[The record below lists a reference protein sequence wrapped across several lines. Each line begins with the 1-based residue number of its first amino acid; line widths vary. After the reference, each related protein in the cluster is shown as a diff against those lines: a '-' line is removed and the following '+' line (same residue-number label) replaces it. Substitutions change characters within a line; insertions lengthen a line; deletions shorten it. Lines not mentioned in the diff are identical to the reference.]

1 MTKRCKNKLEPNG
14 TILPA
19 KMEHS
24 LDTILP
30 AKMEHSLDTIL
41 TAKMEHSLD
50 KILPAKMEPF
60 CRYNITC
67 QNGTIL

>member
-1 MTKRCKNKLEPNG
+1 MEQPLD

-30 AKMEHSLDTIL
+30 AKL
-41 TAKMEHSLD
+41 
-50 KILPAKMEPF
+50 EPF
-60 CRYNITC
+60 ST
-67 QNGTIL
+67 